1 MKCDF
6 YRRGKERFMKKNESC
21 ANKFYENMMNNKCFT
36 KGIKDSKSKRKVL
49 ATKNKNNFG
58 PDDCYFA
65 YVSELPFGTCY
76 VDSE

>member
-1 MKCDF
+1 MKDEKQRM
-6 YRRGKERFMKKNESC
+6 Y
-21 ANKFYENMMNNKCFT
+21 AYYENMMKNKCYT
-36 KGIKDSKSKRKVL
+36 RGIDDSKTKSKVL
-49 ATKNKNNFG
+49 ATKRENYFN

>member
-1 MKCDF
+1 
-6 YRRGKERFMKKNESC
+6 MKKDKSD
-21 ANKFYENMMNNKCFT
+21 AYKFYNNMMNNKCFT
-36 KGIKDSKSKRKVL
+36 KGTKDSTTKRKVL
-49 ATKNKNNFG
+49 ATRNENHFG